1 MNVIQV
7 LVSCIVLLIL
17 DISWIMLVM
26 KHQYNDMIPRIQNS
40 PMNVNIWYAAVAYM
54 LMLFGLIWFVLRNIK
69 DGTILE
75 KLRDSFLN
83 GFTFGVVLYGLYNC
97 TAGSLFDKWS
107 LKITLMDCMWGGF
120 VYFISAF
127 LGSLVKMNNNK
138 TN

>member
-26 KHQYNDMIPRIQNS
+26 RHKYNEMIPRIQNS

-69 DGTILE
+69 DGTVLE

-83 GFTFGVVLYGLYNC
+83 GFMFGVVLYGVYNC
-97 TAGSLFDKWS
+97 TAGSVFDNWS
-107 LKITLMDCMWGGF
+107 IKITLIDCMWGGF
-120 VYFISAF
+120 VYFMSAF
-127 LGSLVKMNNNK
+127 LGSLVKTSKDKNE
-138 TN
+138 